1 VQRSSGHLAR
11 PDASLYYEVTGE
23 GPAIVFAHGLG
34 GNHLSWWQQV
44 PEFAP
49 RHSCVTF
56 AHRGFPPS
64 SGEGAY
70 RHPDDLA
77 ALMDHLEL
85 ERAVLVCQSMGGWTG
100 LEYALAQPKRVAAL
114 LMASTSGTV
123 DYRKLGL
130 KDLDAWLASAAL
142 RMADQVKRGV
152 SVAAGERMASEQPGL
167 HGLYS
172 GISALLPAARR
183 EAIRAELM
191 RLRNRPPEILAALK
205 MPVLWITGD
214 EDLVFPPQ
222 ARPELAKRT
231 PGARHIGVPQ
241 AGHSVYFER
250 PDTFNGALR
259 GLLELSAAG
268 ARAASG

>member
-1 VQRSSGHLAR
+1 MRRLSGLLAR

-23 GPAIVFAHGLG
+23 GPAMVFAHGLG

-44 PEFAP
+44 PAFAGDY
-49 RHSCVTF
+49 SCVTF

-64 SGEGAY
+64 SGEGANRY
-70 RHPDDLA
+70 PDDLA

-85 ERAVLVCQSMGGWTG
+85 ERAALVCQSMGGWTG
-100 LEYALAQPKRVAAL
+100 LEYALARPERVAAL
-114 LMASTSGTV
+114 VMASTSGTV

-130 KDLDAWLASAAL
+130 KDLDAWLTSAAL
-142 RMADQVKRGV
+142 RMADQATRGV

-205 MPVLWITGD
+205 MPVLWITGG

-222 ARPELAKRT
+222 AGPELAKRT

-250 PDTFNGALR
+250 PDTFNGVLR
-259 GLLELSAAG
+259 SFLDRG
-268 ARAASG
+268 AS

>member
-1 VQRSSGHLAR
+1 MRRSSGLLAR

-23 GPAIVFAHGLG
+23 GAAMVFAHGLG

-44 PEFAP
+44 AEFAP
-49 RHSCVTF
+49 GHSCVTF

-64 SGEGAY
+64 SGEGAHRY
-70 RHPDDLA
+70 PDDLA
-77 ALMDHLEL
+77 ALMDHLGL

-100 LEYALAQPKRVAAL
+100 LEYAIARPERVAAL
-114 LMASTSGTV
+114 VMASTSGTV

-130 KDLDAWLASAAL
+130 KDLDAWLASAGL

-167 HGLYS
+167 HGLYA

-222 ARPELAKRT
+222 AGPELSKRALNSRHADVAK
-231 PGARHIGVPQ
+231 

-250 PDTFNGALR
+250 AAEFNRLLR
-259 GLLELSAAG
+259 DFLRQL
-268 ARAASG
+268 